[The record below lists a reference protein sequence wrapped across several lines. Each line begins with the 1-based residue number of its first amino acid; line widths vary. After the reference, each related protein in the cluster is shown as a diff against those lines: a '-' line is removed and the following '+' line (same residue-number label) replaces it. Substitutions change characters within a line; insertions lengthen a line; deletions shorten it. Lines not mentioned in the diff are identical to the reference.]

1 MEVLVD
7 LVYGLSLYDTEDKL
21 AAKVY
26 SSILHATLGLN
37 LNIAVRSV

>member
-1 MEVLVD
+1 MILKINSEQI
-7 LVYGLSLYDTEDKL
+7 L